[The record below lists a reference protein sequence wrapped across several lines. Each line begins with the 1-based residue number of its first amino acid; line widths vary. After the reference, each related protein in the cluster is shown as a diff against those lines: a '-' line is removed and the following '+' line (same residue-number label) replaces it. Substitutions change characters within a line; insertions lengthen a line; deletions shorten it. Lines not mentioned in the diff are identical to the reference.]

1 MANFKLPNKFTN
13 VDESNKTAMDVALN
27 QIKEIITELQ
37 TFENIEK
44 IRNGEV
50 GSITRK
56 LELPIGHIP
65 YYTRQMAIQQSN
77 LVPDFYVINSIFNRE
92 PFLSDENT
100 IVNKTAYLIR
110 YMFSVDDF
118 NGFPLSL
125 ISDPNDSDTAGF
137 RMTNVLLAKDR
148 GHFMTILYDLVHCNT
163 PFDKSFWL
171 KVKKR
176 LMSQTSKGKSTPTF
190 LKNFQEV
197 TLENIISNST
207 KEHLTLS
214 EIVPKEYFNKIY
226 TSSETITIRLESI
239 HTHKSEISG
248 INDEENNWRPHNY
261 GLTDLTAGFIKKK
274 YYNFNVSEVEKYA
287 SSCDALMG
295 KSNFLSSRGTANFSG
310 FETEPVFIILSNS
323 DKTILDNDLYK
334 SLAGSDKDL
343 RGNDYSQSII
353 HKLTT
358 KDAKDVI
365 TKINGISNLKH
376 KDTQNSL
383 WLTFNDII
391 STSET
396 EWKEYWKTQDKDKTN
411 GHFAKLKSGPMDT
424 ALFYYKVGEYLVSEL
439 GHRSGVTTPSVA
451 LKEFIEWWGDEIKQN
466 QNKFWTSVEDAKVS
480 WAGRYEIMKHYVLQY
495 VKYKKVSDGNQ
506 QSSASL
512 KKSKLQELRT
522 IYSDNG
528 WPYAGQMWDR
538 NSNGWLL
545 VDYDL
550 ANGKGFNLCHYIP
563 DTLGGRYTVENTD
576 MGPENDNKF
585 VVKNT
590 EIPTNYFGTDGDFYK
605 SFKSDVE
612 QPDIDSENIQAY
624 VNTLNFAK
632 AYNQIYK
639 KRKELNE
646 SISNT

>member
-1 MANFKLPNKFTN
+1 MTKFKLPNVGETN
-13 VDESNKTAMDVALN
+13 NTAMDLALN

-37 TFENIEK
+37 TPENLEK
-44 IRNGEV
+44 IRSGEV
-50 GSITRK
+50 GSIARK
-56 LELPIGHIP
+56 IELPIGHIP
-65 YYTRQMAIQQSN
+65 YYTRQIAIQQAN

-125 ISDPNDSDTAGF
+125 ISDPNDSDSAGF

-163 PFDKSFWL
+163 PFEKSFWL

-176 LMSQTSKGKSTPTF
+176 LMSQTSKGKSTPTV

-197 TLENIISNST
+197 ILESIVSNST
-207 KEHLTLS
+207 NETLTLS
-214 EIVPKEYFNKIY
+214 EIVPAEYFNKIY
-226 TSSETITIRLESI
+226 TSHETVTIRLETI
-239 HTHKSEISG
+239 YTHKSEISG

-261 GLTDLTAGFIKKK
+261 GLTGLTAGFISEK
-274 YYNFNVSEVEKYA
+274 YYDFNLSKVEKYA

-295 KSNFLSSRGTANFSG
+295 KSNFLSSRSTANFSG
-310 FETEPVFIILSNS
+310 FETEPIFIILANGG
-323 DKTILDNDLYK
+323 KTILDNYLYK
-334 SLAGSDKDL
+334 SLAGSDKDS
-343 RGNDYSQSII
+343 RGDDYSQSII

-365 TKINGISNLKH
+365 TKIKGISNLKH
-376 KDTQNSL
+376 KDTKNCL
-383 WLTFNDII
+383 WLTFNDIV

-396 EWKEYWKTQDKDKTN
+396 EWEKYWKKKGKN
-411 GHFAKLKSGPMDT
+411 KSSGHFAKLRSGSMDT
-424 ALFYYKVGEYLVSEL
+424 ALFYYFTADYLVSEL
-439 GHRSGVTTPSVA
+439 GHRSGVTTPSIA
-451 LKEFIEWWGDEIKQN
+451 LKEFIEWWGDDIKMN
-466 QNKFWTSVEDAKVS
+466 QNKFWNCVENVSVS
-480 WAGRYEIMKHYVLQY
+480 WSGRYEVMKDYILQY
-495 VKYKKVSDGNQ
+495 VKYKKVSEGNQ
-506 QSSASL
+506 QSVSAL

-522 IYSDNG
+522 VYSDNG
-528 WPYAGQMWDR
+528 WPHSGQMWDR
-538 NSNGWLL
+538 NSNGWIL

-550 ANGKGFNLCHYIP
+550 TDGRGFNLCHYVP
-563 DTLGGRYTVENTD
+563 NVMGGRYTVENTD
-576 MGPENDNKF
+576 MGTENDNKF
-585 VVKNT
+585 VVKDT

-605 SFKSDVE
+605 SFKSQVV
-612 QPDIDSENIQAY
+612 QPEIDSEDIQSY